1 MVWEVFLHTLNIE
14 NKKARHLSFFLNSH
28 GSSVCVNIYI
38 FRQSEVGWHNFATA
52 AIYQP
57 WSSSEFPD
65 EIMLLSRKLH
75 ILASFIW
82 RLLELQHVSKTS
94 VGMISG
100 SKDKESIGIET
111 KKEKG
116 NGRENEREYHSGGA
130 PPRTIKNNFLA
141 AVISLQVSNRTNRRC
156 KCNNISF
163 FASLSTN
170 QPFQWQI

>member
-1 MVWEVFLHTLNIE
+1 
-14 NKKARHLSFFLNSH
+14 
-28 GSSVCVNIYI
+28 
-38 FRQSEVGWHNFATA
+38 
-52 AIYQP
+52 
-57 WSSSEFPD
+57 
-65 EIMLLSRKLH
+65 
-75 ILASFIW
+75 
-82 RLLELQHVSKTS
+82 
-94 VGMISG
+94 MISG

-170 QPFQWQI
+170 QPFQ